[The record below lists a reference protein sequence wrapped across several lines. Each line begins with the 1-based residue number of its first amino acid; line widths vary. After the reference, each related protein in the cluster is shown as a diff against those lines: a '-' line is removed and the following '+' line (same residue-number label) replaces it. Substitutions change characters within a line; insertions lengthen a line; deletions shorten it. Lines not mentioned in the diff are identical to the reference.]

1 MSNFPI
7 KKPVFEYKH
16 LLVFDTIA
24 LLSADKSNRLQVW
37 RNNEQ
42 LGECYIPGAT
52 YAELSKISQE
62 KENSDFHAAKAFLE
76 FAAKGSSYKIQQKED
91 NRQIP
96 LDNEKDRQIL
106 ACAHRLARENPNSV
120 IILITYD
127 PTMKGLAAQSG
138 LANFCTITAKDL
150 SDWFFL
156 DYYRGKVP
164 QAVSD
169 AYQRMKRFQPASG
182 QNNKQ
187 ANHLPQQQNQPHKNK
202 NKQQRSIQQTPER
215 PKLQGVAQSQHQ
227 RQQTPERP
235 KLQGVVQSQHQRQHS
250 ENTSKPQ
257 KKQFLKPVIMSLA
270 FACAAVILL
279 PVINNFTQ
287 NNSVTIVA
295 QEVIDSKPVKP
306 TPPNLI
312 TKAESSIIQFQNTK
326 EPSILRQSLNEL
338 QTLKNQQAL
347 RLDKE
352 GEQRLSRLKH
362 KYAIEVLASS
372 GQKAEAVKML
382 EEIPQSYSDYKNVKK
397 SLIKLKK

>member
-1 MSNFPI
+1 MSNLPI

-52 YAELSKISQE
+52 YAEISRISQE
-62 KENSDFHAAKAFLE
+62 KENPDFHAAKAFLE
-76 FAAKGSSYKIQQKED
+76 FAGKGSRYRIQPKED

-120 IILITYD
+120 IILVTYD
-127 PTMKGLAAQSG
+127 PTMKGLAGQSG
-138 LANFCTITAKDL
+138 LPNFCTLTAKDL

-169 AYQRMKRFQPASG
+169 AYQRIKRFQSAG
-182 QNNKQ
+182 EQNNKQ
-187 ANHLPQQQNQPHKNK
+187 ANHFPKQQNQPHKNK
-202 NKQQRSIQQTPER
+202 NKQQRQIQPTPEPR
-215 PKLQGVAQSQHQ
+215 KLQGAQSHQNQHQ
-227 RQQTPERP
+227 NP
-235 KLQGVVQSQHQRQHS
+235 
-250 ENTSKPQ
+250 SKPQ
-257 KKQFLKPVIMSLA
+257 KKQFLNPVIIGLA
-270 FACAAVILL
+270 SAFVAVVLL
-279 PVINNFTQ
+279 SAINNFTG
-287 NNSVTIVA
+287 NNSATIVA
-295 QEVIDSKPVKP
+295 QEVIDNQPVKP
-306 TPPNLI
+306 TPPDLI
-312 TKAESSIIQFQNTK
+312 AKAESSIIQFQSTK
-326 EPSILRQSLNEL
+326 EPSILRQSLNAL

-362 KYAIEVLASS
+362 KYGIEVLASS
-372 GQKAEAVKML
+372 GQKAEAMKML

-397 SLIKLKK
+397 SLHKLKN